1 MKITKSSRLLAMSHP
16 VATAISGGPVVVTLL
31 LLLFYSTVSIAV
43 PNPQERID
51 YWQRN
56 YTELTQSDDARVAK
70 AHVIFNRV
78 LKAAGTRYGVIP
90 RLFIIRENPFNV
102 VLPISIPDG
111 WIILSQ
117 QVLDMCFQN
126 REQGDDRLAFVLSHE
141 IAHLLDDDF
150 WHMNFFSALSL
161 LQKKRDVEQA
171 TVHEIENIFTD
182 TAKVEAKELR
192 ADERGILFA
201 AMAGYDPYAIVGE
214 SAQNQNSFFH
224 EWHRLLDTT
233 QFDSNPNGNTHPTS
247 TQRSTAILARLQ
259 QVGEQADLFRMGLIL
274 YQTGKFDLAARAF
287 GEFLRYFPSREVYH
301 NLAVAH
307 HQVALKYFQQKEES
321 AEKHLLPFR
330 LPVTADPYTR
340 AAFGVFRGRTADHEK
355 FQRHIKQAIKNYE
368 LAIDQDSRYIL
379 AYQNLASAYLING
392 EPYKAIATMQDVVDQ
407 HPDNATLLN
416 ALGVGFYLTGNIGKS
431 RSYLKRA
438 IHLRPSFDA
447 PYYNLGKINY
457 LEGDKQRAYES
468 WQHFIELDPQ
478 NPWSLHLAS
487 NFGLRGPAKDNK
499 TISRASLS
507 RSMEQLVGVQVG
519 NYLDEIPDK
528 WGKPHSKQITVGD
541 NTYSLLDY
549 PNGVSVITERD
560 EVRIIVANKRFT
572 GKSGQ
577 GINIGSRRKGVLSN
591 YGMPELRL
599 RSTQGQNYLYPRDGI
614 SFQLAGDKVVSWSL
628 Y

>member
-1 MKITKSSRLLAMSHP
+1 MKIINSLSLSTVCGP
-16 VATAISGGPVVVTLL
+16 VAAVISGWSMAAIILP
-31 LLLFYSTVSIAV
+31 LLFYSAASVAV

-56 YTELTQSDDARVAK
+56 YTELTQNDDPRVAK

-90 RLFIIRENPFNV
+90 RLFIIKENPFNV

-117 QVLDMCFQN
+117 QVLDMCFQD
-126 REQGDDRLAFVLSHE
+126 RKQGDDRLAFVLSHE

-161 LQKKRDVEQA
+161 LQEKRDVKQA

-214 SAQNQNSFFH
+214 PAHNQNSFFH
-224 EWHRLLDTT
+224 EWHKILNVTRYNDARGT
-233 QFDSNPNGNTHPTS
+233 GNHPTA

-259 QVGEQADLFRMGLIL
+259 QVGEQADLFRMGMIL
-274 YQTGKFDLAARAF
+274 YQTGKFELAARAF

-307 HQVALKYFQQKEES
+307 HQVALKYYQQKDEFTK
-321 AEKHLLPFR
+321 KHLLPFR

-340 AAFGVFRGRTADHEK
+340 AAFGVFRGRTVNQEK

-368 LAIDQDSRYIL
+368 LAIDQDSDYVL

-392 EPYKAIATMQDVVDQ
+392 EPYKAIATLQDVVDH
-407 HPDNATLLN
+407 HPYNAALLN
-416 ALGVGFYLTGNIGKS
+416 ALGVGFYLAGNVEKS
-431 RSYLKRA
+431 LSYLKRA
-438 IHLRPSFDA
+438 INLRPSFDA

-457 LEGDKQRAYES
+457 LAGDKQKAYES
-468 WQHFIELDPQ
+468 WQRFIELDPQ
-478 NPWSLHLAS
+478 NPWSLHIAS
-487 NFGLRGPAKDNK
+487 NFDLRGPVINK
-499 TISRASLS
+499 QTINRAALS
-507 RSMEQLVGVQVG
+507 QSMEQLVGVQVG
-519 NYLDEIPDK
+519 NYLDEIPDN
-528 WGKPHSKQITVGD
+528 WGKPRAKQITIGD
-541 NTYSLLDY
+541 SDYSLLDY

-560 EVRIIVANKRFT
+560 EVRIIVANKRFA